1 MSSGDQE
8 IRVLIAGGGTGGHI
22 FPALA
27 IASAVGSLYPKVKL
41 LFVGALGRMEME
53 RVPAAGYQIV
63 GLPIKGMPRGMRP
76 LRLLQFLW
84 AWWRSNQMARK
95 VLLKFRPQVVVGVG
109 GYASVPAV
117 QAAQKLGIPTVLQ
130 EQNGYAGKANQ
141 LLARKAK
148 RIFVAY
154 EHMERFFPSENLVV
168 SGNPIRNFLHGR
180 LPEALAARRELGL
193 PQRGKILL
201 VMGGSLGAGSI
212 NNAVVKNLSLL
223 AQHPDVTVF
232 LQTGAGY
239 YAEVVQAV
247 SGYGGENLKVVD
259 FIQQMDLA
267 YAAADI
273 IVSRAGAIS
282 ISELCV
288 VGKPTILIPSPNVA
302 EDHQTRNAEQLEQ
315 KGAVVMIRDQ
325 RAVVELLPRAF
336 ALLEDAA
343 ECARMEQAIQML
355 AHPNA
360 ANVIAGSIVELAKE
374 ELRNE

>member
-1 MSSGDQE
+1 
-8 IRVLIAGGGTGGHI
+8 
-22 FPALA
+22 
-27 IASAVGSLYPKVKL
+27 VKL
-41 LFVGALGRMEME
+41 LFVGAQGRMEME

-84 AWWRSNQMARK
+84 AWWRSNQKARK

-168 SGNPIRNFLHGR
+168 SGNPIRNFLHGK
-180 LPEALAARRELGL
+180 LPEAQAARRELGL
-193 PQRGKILL
+193 PERGKILL
-201 VMGGSLGAGSI
+201 VMGGSLGAGTI

-223 AQHPDVTVF
+223 AQHPEVTVL

-239 YAEVVQAV
+239 HAEVVQAV
-247 SGYGGENLKVVD
+247 SSYGGENLKVVD
-259 FIQQMDLA
+259 FIQRMDLA
-267 YAAADI
+267 YAAADL

-343 ECARMEQAIQML
+343 ECARMGQAIQML

>member
-41 LFVGALGRMEME
+41 LFVGAQGRMEME

-84 AWWRSNQMARK
+84 AWWRSNQKARK

-168 SGNPIRNFLHGR
+168 SGNPIRNFLHGK
-180 LPEALAARRELGL
+180 LPEAQAARRELGL
-193 PQRGKILL
+193 PERGKILL
-201 VMGGSLGAGSI
+201 VMGGSLGAGTI

-223 AQHPDVTVF
+223 AQHPEVTVL

-239 YAEVVQAV
+239 HAEVVQAV
-247 SGYGGENLKVVD
+247 SSYGGENLKVVD
-259 FIQQMDLA
+259 FIQRMDLA
-267 YAAADI
+267 YAAADL

-325 RAVVELLPRAF
+325 RAVVELLPRAL

-343 ECARMEQAIQML
+343 ECARMGQAIQML

>member
-84 AWWRSNQMARK
+84 AWWRSNRMARK

-168 SGNPIRNFLHGR
+168 SGNPIRNFLHGK

-223 AQHPDVTVF
+223 AQHPEVTVF

-239 YAEVVQAV
+239 LAQVMQAV

-267 YAAADI
+267 YAAADL

-315 KGAVVMIRDQ
+315 KGAAVMIRDQ

-343 ECARMEQAIQML
+343 ECARMGQAIQML

>member
-27 IASAVGSLYPKVKL
+27 IASAVGSLYPKVRL
-41 LFVGALGRMEME
+41 LFVGAQGRMEME

-84 AWWRSNQMARK
+84 AWWRSNQKARK
-95 VLLKFRPQVVVGVG
+95 ILLKFRPQVVVGVG

-168 SGNPIRNFLHGR
+168 SGNPIRNFLHGK
-180 LPEALAARRELGL
+180 LPEAQAARRELGL
-193 PQRGKILL
+193 PVNGKILL
-201 VMGGSLGAGSI
+201 VMGGSLGAGTI

-223 AQHPDVTVF
+223 AQHPEVTVF

-239 YAEVVQAV
+239 HAEVVQAV

-259 FIQQMDLA
+259 FIQRMDLA
-267 YAAADI
+267 YAAADL

-343 ECARMEQAIQML
+343 ECARMGQAIQML

>member
-27 IASAVGSLYPKVKL
+27 IAGAVGSLYPKVRL
-41 LFVGALGRMEME
+41 LFVGAQGRMEME

-63 GLPIKGMPRGMRP
+63 GLPIKGMPRSMRP

-84 AWWRSNQMARK
+84 AWWRSNQKARK
-95 VLLKFRPQVVVGVG
+95 VLLKIRPQVVVGVG

-168 SGNPIRNFLHGR
+168 SGNPIRNFLHGK
-180 LPEALAARRELGL
+180 LPEAQAARRELGL
-193 PQRGKILL
+193 PVNGKILL
-201 VMGGSLGAGSI
+201 VMGGSLGAGTI

-223 AQHPDVTVF
+223 AQHPEVTVF

-239 YAEVVQAV
+239 HAEVVQAV

-259 FIQQMDLA
+259 FIQRMDLA
-267 YAAADI
+267 YAAADL

-315 KGAVVMIRDQ
+315 KGAAVMIRDQ
-325 RAVVELLPRAF
+325 RAVVELLPSAF
-336 ALLEDAA
+336 ALLEDAV
-343 ECARMEQAIQML
+343 ECARMGQAIQML

>member
-1 MSSGDQE
+1 M
-8 IRVLIAGGGTGGHI
+8 LIAGGGTGGHI

-41 LFVGALGRMEME
+41 LFVGAQGRMEME

-168 SGNPIRNFLHGR
+168 SGNPIRNFLHGK
-180 LPEALAARRELGL
+180 LPEAQAARRELGL

-201 VMGGSLGAGSI
+201 VMGGSLGAGTI

-223 AQHPDVTVF
+223 AQHHDVTVF

-267 YAAADI
+267 YAAADL

-343 ECARMEQAIQML
+343 ECARMGQAIQML

>member
-41 LFVGALGRMEME
+41 LFVGAQGRMEME

-84 AWWRSNQMARK
+84 AWWRSNQKARK

-168 SGNPIRNFLHGR
+168 SGNPIRNFLHGK
-180 LPEALAARRELGL
+180 LPEAQAARRELGL
-193 PQRGKILL
+193 PERGKILL
-201 VMGGSLGAGSI
+201 VMGGSLGAGTI

-223 AQHPDVTVF
+223 AQHPEVTVL

-239 YAEVVQAV
+239 HAEVVQAV
-247 SGYGGENLKVVD
+247 SSYGGENLKVVD
-259 FIQQMDLA
+259 FIQRMDLA
-267 YAAADI
+267 YAAADL

-288 VGKPTILIPSPNVA
+288 VGKPTILIPAPNVA

-343 ECARMEQAIQML
+343 ECARMGQAIQML

>member
-41 LFVGALGRMEME
+41 LFVGAQGRMEME

-84 AWWRSNQMARK
+84 AWWRSNQKARK

-168 SGNPIRNFLHGR
+168 SGNPIRNFLHGK
-180 LPEALAARRELGL
+180 LPEAQAARGELGL
-193 PQRGKILL
+193 PERGKILL
-201 VMGGSLGAGSI
+201 VMGGSLGAGTI

-223 AQHPDVTVF
+223 AQHPEVTVL

-239 YAEVVQAV
+239 HAEVVQAV
-247 SGYGGENLKVVD
+247 SSYGGENLKVVD
-259 FIQQMDLA
+259 FIQRMDLA
-267 YAAADI
+267 YAAADL

-343 ECARMEQAIQML
+343 ECARMGQAIQML

>member
-41 LFVGALGRMEME
+41 LFVGAQGRMEME

-84 AWWRSNQMARK
+84 AWWRSNQKARK

-168 SGNPIRNFLHGR
+168 SGNPIRNFLHGK
-180 LPEALAARRELGL
+180 LPEAQAARRELGL
-193 PQRGKILL
+193 PERGKILL
-201 VMGGSLGAGSI
+201 VMGGSLGAGTI

-223 AQHPDVTVF
+223 AQHPEVTVL

-239 YAEVVQAV
+239 HAEVVQAV
-247 SGYGGENLKVVD
+247 SSYGGENLKVVD
-259 FIQQMDLA
+259 FIQRMDLA
-267 YAAADI
+267 YAAADL

-343 ECARMEQAIQML
+343 ECARMGQAIQML